1 MSPSLELQ
9 REGIRKAWG
18 WARVQEG
25 RVRGDCRVE
34 SVVERAKAILKKKII
49 RPNYTVVIP
58 TRNSYPPPQPAAL
71 SSVPQLPCDCRAKGP
86 EEGGE
91 KFIKNF

>member
-18 WARVQEG
+18 WTRAQGRRVWG
-25 RVRGDCRVE
+25 GPRVE
-34 SVVERAKAILKKKII
+34 SVIERAKAILKKKNI

-58 TRNSYPPPQPAAL
+58 TRNSYPPPSACCPFLRAPASLWL
-71 SSVPQLPCDCRAKGP
+71 SCERA
-86 EEGGE
+86 
-91 KFIKNF
+91 

>member
-58 TRNSYPPPQPAAL
+58 TRNSYPPPSACRPFLRASASLRL
-71 SSVPQLPCDCRAKGP
+71 SC
-86 EEGGE
+86 EGA
-91 KFIKNF
+91 

>member
-9 REGIRKAWG
+9 REGIRKVWG

-34 SVVERAKAILKKKII
+34 SVVERAKAILKK
-49 RPNYTVVIP
+49 NYSP
-58 TRNSYPPPQPAAL
+58 ELHCCNPHKKLLPPPQPAAL
-71 SSVPQLPCDCRAKGP
+71 SSVPQLPCGCRMKGP